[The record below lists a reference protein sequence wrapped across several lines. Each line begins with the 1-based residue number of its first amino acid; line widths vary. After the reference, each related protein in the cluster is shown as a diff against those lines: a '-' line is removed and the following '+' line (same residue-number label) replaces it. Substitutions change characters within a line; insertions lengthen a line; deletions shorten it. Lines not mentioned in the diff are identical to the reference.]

1 MLASITRLWRP
12 ESSVKDAATF
22 RRFMAEQSAF
32 VAQKCTFE
40 YARARAGLNW
50 DKLFR
55 EMAFRQAVEKSRWE
69 AFCYVLSDVGIIL
82 EGALR
87 PHARTREIELAERM
101 GRLFELCLLEHPIPD
116 HRPEGWGD
124 EIEAFKLRLAQAQM
138 TAPKA
143 PYDIGEISGGRIYKV
158 LPIHSNLTRFDREL
172 VTNNIR
178 FSLCRFHEDMLRR
191 LAPEAVVADMLSGVP
206 VVEAA
211 DRQS

>member
-1 MLASITRLWRP
+1 
-12 ESSVKDAATF
+12 
-22 RRFMAEQSAF
+22 MAEQSAF

-69 AFCYVLSDVGIIL
+69 AFCYVLSDVGVIL
-82 EGALR
+82 EGTLR
-87 PHARTREIELAERM
+87 PHAPGREVELAERM
-101 GRLFELCLLEHPIPD
+101 GRLFELCLLEHAIPD
-116 HRPEGWGD
+116 HRPQGWSD

-143 PYDIGEISGGRIYKV
+143 PYIIGETSGGRIYKV

-178 FSLCRFHEDMLRR
+178 FALCRFHEDMQRR
-191 LAPEAVVADMLSGVP
+191 LAPAAVVADMLTGAP
-206 VVEAA
+206 AA
-211 DRQS
+211 AGAVARQP

>member
-1 MLASITRLWRP
+1 
-12 ESSVKDAATF
+12 
-22 RRFMAEQSAF
+22 MAEQSAF

-69 AFCYVLSDVGIIL
+69 AFCYVLSDIGIIL

-87 PHARTREIELAERM
+87 PHAAERELELAERM
-101 GRLFELCLLEHPIPD
+101 GRLFELCLLEHAIPD

-124 EIEAFKLRLAQAQM
+124 EIEDFKLRLAQAQLA
-138 TAPKA
+138 APRA
-143 PYDIGEISGGRIYKV
+143 PYDIGLTSGGRIYKV

-178 FSLCRFHEDMLRR
+178 FALCRFHEDMQRR
-191 LAPEAVVADMLSGVP
+191 LVPAAVVADLLTSAPAARPAAPSG
-206 VVEAA
+206 E
-211 DRQS
+211 S